1 MKQTLLYDYYYD
13 LAFKN
18 NSPVSVMI
26 ELSTLCNLRCEHCY
40 IPDYYDSGFSTE
52 QIFNLLDQLREM
64 GIQNVSF
71 TGREVLIRK
80 DIFEIIEYARKLYMR
95 VFLLSNGTLL
105 TDNIVAR
112 LQRFHIT
119 EFSTTLFSM
128 NCDVHDSITRK
139 KGSWENLMDGLSLLK
154 KYSIPTKVKTPI
166 MKKNVDGI
174 EDIKEFCDKNSFE
187 FFASPTIFN
196 KNDGNSEPQNFCIT
210 DDKMISV
217 IKFIDSLSDKNYL
230 HNRNVSCA
238 ALFYSFSID
247 CKGDVYPCNSFM
259 CKVGNI
265 FEAHPKDIWNNS
277 EILKEIKSIN
287 NDELDGCKNCEYKSE
302 CYRCPAL
309 VYMNTKDFYSCDEYS
324 KKLSKI
330 RMSDYKY
337 I

>member
-71 TGREVLIRK
+71 TGGEVLIRK

-128 NCDVHDSITRK
+128 
-139 KGSWENLMDGLSLLK
+139 
-154 KYSIPTKVKTPI
+154 
-166 MKKNVDGI
+166 
-174 EDIKEFCDKNSFE
+174 
-187 FFASPTIFN
+187 
-196 KNDGNSEPQNFCIT
+196 
-210 DDKMISV
+210 
-217 IKFIDSLSDKNYL
+217 
-230 HNRNVSCA
+230 
-238 ALFYSFSID
+238 
-247 CKGDVYPCNSFM
+247 
-259 CKVGNI
+259 
-265 FEAHPKDIWNNS
+265 
-277 EILKEIKSIN
+277 IL
-287 NDELDGCKNCEYKSE
+287 
-302 CYRCPAL
+302 
-309 VYMNTKDFYSCDEYS
+309 
-324 KKLSKI
+324 
-330 RMSDYKY
+330 
-337 I
+337 